1 MNVNIIEKTLTRIG
15 RVRHSQIVKAV
26 GSDRYKFVKQYIGV
40 GFMIKFW
47 IPPDSKNISSYNRQC
62 IGWSPICLKWA
73 RLTCRVISIQIFSTF
88 MTLKSNKS
96 ENSTIFLQL
105 LVYTYYYP

>member
-1 MNVNIIEKTLTRIG
+1 MNVNVIEKTLTRIG
-15 RVRHSQIVKAV
+15 WVRHSQIVKAV

-88 MTLKSNKS
+88 MTLKSNKH
-96 ENSTIFLQL
+96 ENSTKKSADFGL
-105 LVYTYYYP
+105 